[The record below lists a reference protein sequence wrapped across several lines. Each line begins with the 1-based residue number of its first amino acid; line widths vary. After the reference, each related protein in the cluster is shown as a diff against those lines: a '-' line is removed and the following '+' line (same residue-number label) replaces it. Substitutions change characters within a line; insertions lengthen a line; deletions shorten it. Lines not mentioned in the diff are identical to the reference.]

1 MSLAFFAIGD
11 WGKNYDRF
19 NIETT
24 IESPQMRVANAMYKN
39 MTNESFVVSIGDMFY
54 TRKDKELDE
63 KSLKEIDNKLSHLH
77 KRSNNSHNI
86 QLPNRIKQGNK
97 LQSEKIRLTKNKQR
111 RNNNKEQTIESIL
124 ISKDNQRINSK
135 VTELYN
141 KIWYNYYNE
150 LNLDWFGVL
159 GNHEYNYGDEYTNSI
174 LSCSTGP
181 WDNNKSFKI
190 LKTTYSKI
198 VETTLIIFINTADL
212 IRKFEGKKKKN
223 ENEKKKEQIKEQ
235 LFMTTLFAIIKE
247 CISNDTCENI
257 VIVGHHPI
265 ISHRHK
271 DKKAGHDIIQ
281 RLFRYIVG
289 LLEINNILPKLI
301 GYICGHEHN
310 YQVIDITCQ
319 GIEPNKKT
327 TFKQIITGSG
337 GEDTDPILNCKDQDN
352 CHQIINSNINTIK
365 GNNNYKS
372 LYNSNVPSDFTY
384 NVIDLQTGHG
394 CAKIEI
400 KGNELTSTFIE
411 EEPLNENKRLE
422 IQERLHS
429 KNRVN
434 KLANQLKKLPPLDI
448 GYN

>member
-54 TRKDKELDE
+54 TRKDKELN
-63 KSLKEIDNKLSHLH
+63 SVSNLQKEIKTETNQKKITKLKQDL
-77 KRSNNSHNI
+77 KRI
-86 QLPNRIKQGNK
+86 QQN
-97 LQSEKIRLTKNKQR
+97 
-111 RNNNKEQTIESIL
+111 
-124 ISKDNQRINSK
+124 INSNK
-135 VTELYN
+135 PKSNTIDTKLNDPLQVQKLVQTLYEQ
-141 KIWYNYYNE
+141 IFLNYYAR
-150 LNLDWFGVL
+150 LNLDWYGVL
-159 GNHEYNYGDEYTNSI
+159 GNHEYNYGDEYRE
-174 LSCSTGP
+174 C
-181 WDNNKSFKI
+181 I
-190 LKTTYSKI
+190 LKLNGSSTNPDGINSDVLDNIHLLFKENKNNNNNSFQISDITYSKLFG
-198 VETTLIIFINTADL
+198 TTLIIFINTADL
-212 IRKFEGKKKKN
+212 IRKFEEKKKKN
-223 ENEKKKEQIKEQ
+223 EKKNEKEQIKVE
-235 LFMTTLFAIIKE
+235 LFMSTLFAIIKE
-247 CISNDTCENI
+247 CVDNYTCENI

-281 RLFRYIVG
+281 HLFRCIVG
-289 LLEINNILPKLI
+289 LLKINKISPKLI

-319 GIEPNKKT
+319 GT

-384 NVIDLQTGHG
+384 NVIDLQTGYG

-411 EEPLNENKRLE
+411 EEKPINNVNNLVT
-422 IQERLHS
+422 QFERL
-429 KNRVN
+429 R
-434 KLANQLKKLPPLDI
+434 PPDI